1 MKNAVDGG
9 KRAGPQVTPHSVK
22 GGQMLKVG
30 LTGGIASGKSLVA
43 KIFKDLGAHIIDADR
58 IVHDLLEPDQQPYKE
73 VLDFFGTGV
82 MRQDKTIDRRKLG
95 DIVFND
101 PEKRAWLNSCLHP
114 KVFSAYSAQV
124 RLLCDRQPDCI
135 VVLDAALLIET
146 GYHQRL
152 DRVIVVYAE
161 LEQQVERLTARDN
174 FTREQALARIA
185 SQMPLAEKRG
195 HADFVIDNTGTREN
209 AEQQARTL
217 FEKLKQ
223 EAARA

>member
-1 MKNAVDGG
+1 
-9 KRAGPQVTPHSVK
+9 
-22 GGQMLKVG
+22 MLKIG

-43 KIFKDLGAHIIDADR
+43 KVFKDLGAHIIDADR
-58 IVHDLLEPDQQPYKE
+58 IVHDLLESDQLACKE
-73 VLDFFGTGV
+73 VLDFFGKDI
-82 MRQDKTIDRRKLG
+82 MRADKSIDRRKLG

-101 PEKRAWLNSCLHP
+101 AEKRAWLNRCLHP
-114 KVFSAYSAQV
+114 KVFSVYNAQV

-146 GYHQRL
+146 GYHHGM

-161 LEQQVERLTARDN
+161 REQQVERLTSRDK
-174 FTREQALARIA
+174 FTREQAIARIS
-185 SQMPLAEKRG
+185 SQMPLVEKRG

-209 AEQQARTL
+209 TEQQARSI

-223 EAARA
+223 EAARD